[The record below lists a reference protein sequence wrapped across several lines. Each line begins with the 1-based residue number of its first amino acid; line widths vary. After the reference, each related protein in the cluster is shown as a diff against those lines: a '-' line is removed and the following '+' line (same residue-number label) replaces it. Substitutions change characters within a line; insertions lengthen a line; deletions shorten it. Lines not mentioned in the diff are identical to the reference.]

1 MFRWSEKEQYFD
13 ESAPIQGVI
22 EGRDAINEI
31 LATGIH
37 KGGVML
43 IGINEFT
50 RFNNLYS
57 YQTGDLILNA
67 IARQLLEDCP
77 KDVMVY
83 RMGGAKF
90 LYVCSSYNEADI
102 IELYH
107 NVKKSIM
114 RVQLAEFSVRVK
126 ISGGALIFDYPYE
139 HSDTVYRSLEYALR
153 QSKEDGRGILKFFSR
168 TEWENY
174 VYNLKLREELLR
186 CVENDC
192 EGFEMY
198 FQPIMSGDGKKLYS
212 CEALMRWKSEKFPNV
227 YPDTFI
233 PILEESDLIIHV
245 GGHMGGKAMDY
256 LKEWRKYKPDLKLNI
271 NLSYMQIKSKT
282 LFENLTGAITKRG
295 LPLNS
300 VNIEITESCKLE
312 DIDYVAWFV
321 EKLRSKGV
329 EISLDDF
336 GTGYSSVRI
345 LQQLTADWIKLD
357 HKFVSKINEN
367 PTDKIIVKNL
377 INMCHELGYKICVE
391 GVENEN
397 CYNLLFDSNVEAL
410 QGYYYSKPIP
420 ADEFFEKYIKE

>member
-1 MFRWSEKEQYFD
+1 M
-13 ESAPIQGVI
+13 QGVI

-31 LATGIH
+31 LASEVYE
-37 KGGVML
+37 GGVLL
-43 IGINEFT
+43 IGVNKFA
-50 RFNNLYS
+50 RFNNMYS
-57 YQTGDLILNA
+57 YEVGDRILDA
-67 IARQLLEDCP
+67 LTLRMQEICP
-77 KDVMVY
+77 KDVEIY

-90 LYVCSSYNEADI
+90 LFLCRTYTEEDI
-102 IELYH
+102 RKMYYDIVEEVRRVSVSDI
-107 NVKKSIM
+107 NVRIK
-114 RVQLAEFSVRVK
+114 V
-126 ISGGALIFDYPYE
+126 SGGALLFDYPYE
-139 HSDTVYRSLEYALR
+139 NSDNVYRYLERALKL
-153 QSKEDGRGILKFFSR
+153 SKTDGRGVLKFFSR
-168 TEWENY
+168 DEWNQY
-174 VYNLKLREELLR
+174 VYNLQLREELLR

-192 EGFEMY
+192 EGFEVY
-198 FQPIMSGDGKKLYS
+198 FQPIMSGDGKTLYS
-212 CEALMRWKSEKFPNV
+212 CESLMRWKNEKFPNV

-245 GGHMGGKAMDY
+245 GGHMGSKAMDY

-282 LFENLTGAITKRG
+282 LFDNLIGGITARG
-295 LPLNS
+295 LPLDS
-300 VNIEITESCKLE
+300 VNIEITESCKIE
-312 DIDYVAWFV
+312 DVDYVVWFI

-345 LQQLTADWIKLD
+345 LQQLPADWIKLD
-357 HKFVSKINEN
+357 HKFVSKISEN

-391 GVENEN
+391 GVENES

-410 QGYYYSKPIP
+410 QGYYYSRPIP